1 MNETEWD
8 EAAGRVWDVVVVG
21 GGVAGLSAALTLARV
36 RRSVLVIDA
45 GEPRNAPASAA
56 HGLLSRDGIAPL
68 ELLRLA
74 REEVSSYGG
83 RIVTGRVEGVRREDG
98 RLVVGAGDGK
108 RAIARRVLVTTGLVD
123 ELPGVPGLARRW
135 GRDVLHCPYC
145 HGWEVRDTAVGVLG
159 TGPAA
164 FHQALLFRQL
174 SSEVTLFLHTGGEPA
189 PEQWEQLA
197 ALGVGVVDGEVRGLD
212 VDGEDRLSGVRL
224 ASGRSVAV
232 DALVVAPRFV
242 ARAGFLTELGL
253 PVTEHPM
260 GLGVRLVTDEAGF
273 TGVEGVWAAGNVT
286 HLLAGVPAAAASG
299 TQAAAAINMDLIGAD
314 AKAAVT
320 ARADG
325 AFSGA
330 AEAETSRRVL
340 GNSRHGLDSLLHPG
354 PGAGR

>member
-1 MNETEWD
+1 MSEKEWGQ
-8 EAAGRVWDVVVVG
+8 AAGQVWDVVVVG

-36 RRSVLVIDA
+36 RRSVLVIDE

-74 REEVSSYGG
+74 REEVASYSG
-83 RIVTGRVEGVRREDG
+83 RIVSGRVEGVRREG
-98 RLVVGAGDGK
+98 ERLVVGTDDG
-108 RAIARRVLVTTGLVD
+108 RRTLARRVLVTTGLVD
-123 ELPGVPGLARRW
+123 ELPGVPGLAQRW

-145 HGWEVRDTAVGVLG
+145 HGWEVREAAVGVLG

-174 SSEVTLFLHTGGEPA
+174 SSEVTLFLHTGGDLA
-189 PEQWEQLA
+189 GEQWEQLA
-197 ALGVGVVDGEVRGLD
+197 ALGVGVVDGEVRDLD
-212 VDGEDRLSGVRL
+212 VDDQDRLSGVRL

-242 ARAGFLTELGL
+242 ARAGFLAELGL

-286 HLLAGVPAAAASG
+286 DLLAGVPAAAASG
-299 TQAAAAINMDLIGAD
+299 TRAAAAINMDLIGAD

-320 ARADG
+320 ARAG
-325 AFSGA
+325 GVFSGA
-330 AEAETSRRVL
+330 MEAEASRRVL
-340 GNSRHGLDSLLHPG
+340 GDRRHGLDSLLHPR
-354 PGAGR
+354 PGSGR